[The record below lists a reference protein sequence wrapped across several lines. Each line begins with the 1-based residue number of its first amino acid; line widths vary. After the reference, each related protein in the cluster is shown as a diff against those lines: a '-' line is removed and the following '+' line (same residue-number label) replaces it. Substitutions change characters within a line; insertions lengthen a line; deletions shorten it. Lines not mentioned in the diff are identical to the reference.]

1 MSSKSDA
8 FEAAIL
14 DLIFLNIGIPNIGD
28 ATGLRGSTVPGSLF
42 LSLHTADPGEVGTQ
56 ATNEVTYT
64 GYSRVAVARGAGGW
78 TRTGNLMSPTS
89 NVDFGP
95 CTANPSTYMYWA
107 VGAQASGATM
117 ILYKGVI
124 GANLG
129 GFTALATD
137 TLTIP
142 GLSGVAVN
150 DNIAFFAAPGDTL
163 PAGITEGTVYFVRS
177 VSGNDITLSLTS
189 GGAVVDIT
197 GPGKGRAMR
206 VTPKVMTIGD
216 IPRIPTTTTIVED

>member
-1 MSSKSDA
+1 MSKSDA
-8 FEAAIL
+8 FEAALL
-14 DLIFLNIGIPNIGD
+14 DLIFLNIAIPNIGD
-28 ATGLRGSTVPGSLF
+28 ATGLRGSTVAGSLF
-42 LSLHTADPGEVGTQ
+42 LSLHSADPGEIGTQ

-78 TRTGNLMSPTS
+78 TRVGNQVSPAA
-89 NVDFGP
+89 NVDFGQ

-129 GFTALATD
+129 AFTALATD
-137 TLTIP
+137 VITIP
-142 GLSGVAVN
+142 GLTGVAVN
-150 DNIAFFAAPGDTL
+150 DNIAFFAEPGDTL
-163 PAGITEGTVYFVRS
+163 PAGVTEGVVYFVRS
-177 VSGNDITLSLTS
+177 VSGNDITLSTTA

-206 VTPKVMTIGD
+206 VTPRVMMIGD
-216 IPRIPTTTTIVED
+216 IPRIPTTSTITED